1 MKKNL
6 LCMLALAGM
15 SLASCGSDT
24 PGDGNADNRVAL
36 QLEAGISVKTRAYD
50 KYWEAN
56 DRIGIYMFS
65 SGTTSII
72 EGASNIPYE
81 TVKGDGSF
89 SPAGTTIYYPVD
101 GSNVDFHA
109 WYPYREVEDAWT
121 IDLSEQGDQPAIDL
135 MTAGVVSVDGGTV
148 YNTHQPSVK
157 FLFRHRLS
165 KIVLE
170 IEDGVGI
177 TPSDLEGLKVELT
190 GQPTTV
196 TYDPEFN
203 ALGMEESYS
212 TITLNTSTDGQTAE
226 CIIFPND
233 VADNTPQAG
242 RELVFTLGSTGE
254 VFYYTFPADKSFDAG
269 ERNIYHI
276 TVNRTGLE
284 VTSEIEDWNPGNGEE
299 GESGSAE

>member
-15 SLASCGSDT
+15 VLASCGSDT
-24 PGDGNADNRVAL
+24 PGDGNADKRVAL

-50 KYWEAN
+50 KYWEKN

-65 SGTTSII
+65 SGTTSVI

-109 WYPYREVEDAWT
+109 WYPYREVEDVWT

-135 MTAGVVSVDGGTV
+135 MTAGAVSVDGGIV

-177 TPSDLEGLKVELT
+177 SPADLEGLKVELT
-190 GQPTTV
+190 GQPTKV
-196 TYDPEFN
+196 TYDPEFD

-212 TITLNTSTDGQTAE
+212 TITLNTGADGQTAE
-226 CIIFPND
+226 CIVFPND
-233 VADNTPQAG
+233 VAGNTPQAS

-254 VFYYTFPADKSFDAG
+254 VFYYTFPSDKSFDAG

-284 VTSEIEDWNPGNGEE
+284 VTSEIEDWNPGNEE